1 MKKNKVSNRIEEASK
16 GGVKLSD
23 EQMAQVTGG
32 TVPTIPT
39 EDYTKMGAVPVF
51 STSVKDSS
59 LTGNER

>member
-32 TVPTIPT
+32 TVPTIPP
-39 EDYTKMGAVPVF
+39 EDYTKMGAVHDL
-51 STSVKDSS
+51 STSVEESR